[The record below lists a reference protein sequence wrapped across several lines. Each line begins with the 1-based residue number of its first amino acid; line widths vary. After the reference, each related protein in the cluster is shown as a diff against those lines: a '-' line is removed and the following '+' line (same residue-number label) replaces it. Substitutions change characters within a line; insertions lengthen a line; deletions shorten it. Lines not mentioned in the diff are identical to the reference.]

1 MLTRAQA
8 VMDEREDD
16 VKAMNAKMLF
26 CRVNTIRDKQIEE
39 NKILEAEY
47 IEGQKRIEIMME
59 LERLKDL
66 REQRAREERRVIACH

>member
-26 CRVNTIRDKQIEE
+26 CRVNTIRDQQIEE

-47 IEGQKRIEIMME
+47 IEG
-59 LERLKDL
+59 
-66 REQRAREERRVIACH
+66 